1 MIYLFVCLLVSLSAA
16 AQTAASLPAI
26 SQGFQA
32 LTERVNP
39 AVVQVITRGFSTE
52 EEGSGTFVRASRGS
66 GSGVVVD
73 PAGYII
79 TNAHVVGF
87 SRRVEVLLPQRSDME
102 MRHHSVLKAGGKLL
116 AADVIGVDKE
126 ADLAVLKIAE
136 AGLPHLPFSDSEKLR
151 QGHLVFAFG
160 SPFGLDNSVTMGVV
174 SSMAR
179 QLHADDPMIY
189 IQTDAAINPGN
200 SGGPLVDS
208 EGGIVGI
215 NTFIISPSG
224 ASNGV
229 GFAVPSNIVRS
240 VFEQIRDHGHV
251 KRGQIGVIAQTITIP
266 LAQSLGLHRDWGV
279 MISDVTEGSAAAIA
293 GLQVKD
299 IVVSLNGRPME
310 NARQFGVTIY
320 RNAGRT
326 ISVGV
331 LRDGQPKTV
340 DVAVLE
346 RPRDPDRLISFV
358 KGRENLVAP
367 LGALLVEIDE
377 KVTPLLPPLRRLSGV
392 VVAGLV
398 SDLGIGDNHLQ
409 AGDVLHEINNQTVS
423 SIADVRKAV
432 AGLKHGQPVA
442 LYVERQGQLQYL
454 VLERD

>member
-1 MIYLFVCLLVSLSAA
+1 MFAMPVF
-16 AQTAASLPAI
+16 AQPAASLPGI

-39 AVVQVITRGFSTE
+39 SVVQVITRGFSTQ
-52 EEGSGTFVRASRGS
+52 EEGSGTFIRASRGS

-73 PAGYII
+73 PNGYII

-87 SRRVEVLLPQRSDME
+87 SRRVEVLLPQRADQD
-102 MRHHSVLKAGGKLL
+102 MRHHSVLKPGGKLL

-136 AGLPHLPFSDSEKLR
+136 TGLPALRFSDSEMLR

-179 QLHADDPMIY
+179 QLRADDPMVY

-224 ASNGV
+224 TNSGI

-251 KRGQIGVIAQTITIP
+251 KRGQIGVIAQTITMP
-266 LAQSLGLHRDWGV
+266 LAQALGLSRDWGA
-279 MISDVTEGSAAAIA
+279 IIADVTEGSAAAIA

-299 IVVSLNGRPME
+299 VVVSLNGRPME
-310 NARQFGVTIY
+310 NARQFGVTVY

-326 ISVGV
+326 ISIGV
-331 LRDGQPKTV
+331 LRGGQTKTI

-358 KGRENLVAP
+358 KGRDNLVTP
-367 LGALLVEIDE
+367 LGALLVELDA

-409 AGDVLHEINNQTVS
+409 AGDVLHEINNSTVN
-423 SIADVRKAV
+423 SIADVRRAV
-432 AGLKHGQPVA
+432 ADLKHGQPVA

-454 VLERD
+454 LLELD

>member
-1 MIYLFVCLLVSLSAA
+1 MFAVSVF
-16 AQTAASLPAI
+16 AQPAASLPGI

-39 AVVQVITRGFSTE
+39 SVVQVITRGFSTQ
-52 EEGSGTFVRASRGS
+52 EEGSGTFIRASRGS

-73 PAGYII
+73 PNGYII

-87 SRRVEVLLPQRSDME
+87 SRRVEVLLPQRADQD
-102 MRHHSVLKAGGKLL
+102 MRHHSVLKPGGKLL

-136 AGLPHLPFSDSEKLR
+136 TGLPALRFSDSEMLR

-179 QLHADDPMIY
+179 QLRADDPMVY

-224 ASNGV
+224 TNSGI

-251 KRGQIGVIAQTITIP
+251 KRGQIGVIAQTITMP
-266 LAQSLGLHRDWGV
+266 LAQALGLSRDWGA
-279 MISDVTEGSAAAIA
+279 IIADVTEGSAAAIA

-299 IVVSLNGRPME
+299 VVVSLNGRPME
-310 NARQFGVTIY
+310 NARQFGVTVY

-326 ISVGV
+326 ISIGV
-331 LRDGQPKTV
+331 LRGGQTKTI

-358 KGRENLVAP
+358 KGRDNLVAP
-367 LGALLVEIDE
+367 LGALLVELDA

-409 AGDVLHEINNQTVS
+409 AGDVLHEINNATVN
-423 SIADVRKAV
+423 SIADVRRAV
-432 AGLKHGQPVA
+432 ADLKHGQPVA

-454 VLERD
+454 LLELD

>member
-1 MIYLFVCLLVSLSAA
+1 MFALPVF
-16 AQTAASLPAI
+16 AQPAASLPGI

-39 AVVQVITRGFSTE
+39 SVVQIITRGFSTE
-52 EEGSGTFVRASRGS
+52 EEGSGTFIRASRGS

-73 PAGYII
+73 PNGYII

-87 SRRVEVLLPQRSDME
+87 SRRVEVLLPQRADQD
-102 MRHHSVLKAGGKLL
+102 MRHHSVLKPGGKLL

-136 AGLPHLPFSDSEKLR
+136 TGLPALRFSDSEMLR

-179 QLHADDPMIY
+179 QLRADDPMVY

-224 ASNGV
+224 TNSGI
-229 GFAVPSNIVRS
+229 GFAVPSNIVRT
-240 VFEQIRDHGHV
+240 VFEQIRDHGYV
-251 KRGQIGVIAQTITIP
+251 KRGQIGVIAQTITMP
-266 LAQSLGLHRDWGV
+266 LAQALGLSQDWGP
-279 MISDVTEGSAAAIA
+279 IIADVTEGSAAAIA

-299 IVVSLNGRPME
+299 VVVSLNGRPME
-310 NARQFGVTIY
+310 NARQFGVTVY

-326 ISVGV
+326 ISIGV
-331 LRDGQPKTV
+331 LRGGQAKTI

-367 LGALLVEIDE
+367 LGALLVELDA

-409 AGDVLHEINNQTVS
+409 AGDVLHEINNKTVS
-423 SIADVRKAV
+423 SIADVRRAV
-432 AGLKHGQPVA
+432 ADLKHGQPVA

-454 VLERD
+454 LLERD